1 MRKAIVAVITLVG
14 FMGTSFIAPVA
25 HAGVI
30 TTGAYVQ
37 QLEADAQREQ
47 VAEMLQRDDVR
58 ERMLAMGVDPAHIE
72 ARLAGLSD
80 AEVAHLADGIN
91 DMPAGAGVVGA
102 LLFVVLVFVILDI
115 AGVTDV
121 FPFINSAK

>member
-1 MRKAIVAVITLVG
+1 MRKIAAVLTIFG
-14 FMGTSFIAPVA
+14 FMSASLIAPVA
-25 HAGVI
+25 QAGII
-30 TTGAYVQ
+30 TTDAYVQ
-37 QLEADAQREQ
+37 QASADLQREQ

-58 ERMLAMGVDPAHIE
+58 DRMLAMGVDPANVE
-72 ARLAGLSD
+72 ARLDGLSD
-80 AEVAHLADGIN
+80 AEVAQLAAGIE

-121 FPFINSAK
+121 FPFIDSAD

>member
-1 MRKAIVAVITLVG
+1 MRKIAAVITTLG
-14 FMGTSFIAPVA
+14 FMSATLIAPVA
-25 HAGVI
+25 QAGII
-30 TTGAYVQ
+30 TTDAYVQ
-37 QLEADAQREQ
+37 QATADERRAD

-58 ERMLAMGVDPAHIE
+58 ERMLTMGVDPANVE

-80 AEVAHLADGIN
+80 AEVAQLAAGIE
-91 DMPAGAGVVGA
+91 DMPAGAGVVEA

-121 FPFINSAK
+121 FPFIDSAD